1 MSGSIAA
8 ISAFNGTGTQGTA
21 TTDRYT
27 AGVRSVF
34 WNNNDTDVH
43 FVNGSCLSQIT
54 ANRNE
59 AKGSDN
65 ESMVFTVENDIDAIN
80 DFVLFVE
87 TKSKLPFK
95 SDLKTDS
102 DKSLDVPIYFMANF
116 INRIEI
122 SVGNQT
128 ISEINT
134 TGIKKYFLESTIRHV
149 YHDGSPVVSNLG
161 KGLKNRNSNFN
172 NNRTWSTTFPLPIFS
187 LLTPDVN
194 SSFLMAC
201 ANHQTFQIRVF
212 TQNLNLETYN
222 TNVSDTFD
230 TEDPEVAGSDLDIKL
245 KCELYANRISM
256 SNAERSYLRRN
267 PLPKRTFITQYS
279 SNISN
284 RDSTNI
290 IQADGNVSLI
300 CDHFNLYTSAIYVVA
315 DASAPTHPWP
325 KLDVDL
331 VLNSTSFSE
340 TLPFQLVVDQLDN
353 TELWYFKIEL
363 GNSMKPIIARNIG
376 SVTDQNFVPLS
387 RFDSIKITLKN
398 QTGTDLDLGSLFF
411 KSLCAI
417 AVGKTTARYEKG
429 AVTFNHF

>member
-1 MSGSIAA
+1 M
-8 ISAFNGTGTQGTA
+8 
-21 TTDRYT
+21 
-27 AGVRSVF
+27 
-34 WNNNDTDVH
+34 
-43 FVNGSCLSQIT
+43 
-54 ANRNE
+54 E
-59 AKGSDN
+59 
-65 ESMVFTVENDIDAIN
+65 
-80 DFVLFVE
+80 
-87 TKSKLPFK
+87 
-95 SDLKTDS
+95 
-102 DKSLDVPIYFMANF
+102 
-116 INRIEI
+116 
-122 SVGNQT
+122 
-128 ISEINT
+128 
-134 TGIKKYFLESTIRHV
+134 
-149 YHDGSPVVSNLG
+149 
-161 KGLKNRNSNFN
+161 NRNSDFN
-172 NNRTWSTTFPLPIFS
+172 NSSTWSTIFPLPIFS

-222 TNVSDTFD
+222 TNVSDTFA
-230 TEDPEVAGSDLDIKL
+230 TTPPGSDFDIKL

-315 DASAPTHPWP
+315 DASAASTWP
-325 KLDVDL
+325 KLNVDL

-387 RFDSIKITLKN
+387 RFDSIKITLTN
-398 QTGTDLDLGSLFF
+398 ATAQDLNLGSLFF

>member
-1 MSGSIAA
+1 
-8 ISAFNGTGTQGTA
+8 
-21 TTDRYT
+21 
-27 AGVRSVF
+27 
-34 WNNNDTDVH
+34 
-43 FVNGSCLSQIT
+43 
-54 ANRNE
+54 
-59 AKGSDN
+59 
-65 ESMVFTVENDIDAIN
+65 
-80 DFVLFVE
+80 
-87 TKSKLPFK
+87 
-95 SDLKTDS
+95 
-102 DKSLDVPIYFMANF
+102 MANF

-161 KGLKNRNSNFN
+161 KGLKNRNSDFSDSDGG
-172 NNRTWSTTFPLPIFS
+172 TWSTIFPLPIFS

-222 TNVSDTFD
+222 TNVSDTFA
-230 TEDPEVAGSDLDIKL
+230 TTPAGSDFDIKL

-290 IQADGNVSLI
+290 IQAEGNVSLI

-315 DASAPTHPWP
+315 DASAASTWP
-325 KLDVDL
+325 KLNVDL
-331 VLNSTSFSE
+331 VLNS
-340 TLPFQLVVDQLDN
+340 
-353 TELWYFKIEL
+353 
-363 GNSMKPIIARNIG
+363 
-376 SVTDQNFVPLS
+376 S
-387 RFDSIKITLKN
+387 R
-398 QTGTDLDLGSLFF
+398 
-411 KSLCAI
+411 
-417 AVGKTTARYEKG
+417 KTVAL
-429 AVTFNHF
+429 

>member
-80 DFVLFVE
+80 DFVLFLE
-87 TKSKLPFK
+87 TKSNLPFK
-95 SDLKTDS
+95 SNLMPVSPTSLK
-102 DKSLDVPIYFMANF
+102 VPIYFMANF

-149 YHDGSPVVSNLG
+149 YHNGSPVVSNLG
-161 KGLKNRNSNFN
+161 KGMENRNSDFN
-172 NNRTWSTTFPLPIFS
+172 NSSTWSTIFPLPIFS

-222 TNVSDTFD
+222 TNVSDTFAI
-230 TEDPEVAGSDLDIKL
+230 DPAGSDFDIKL

-315 DASAPTHPWP
+315 DASAASTWP
-325 KLDVDL
+325 KLNVDL

-387 RFDSIKITLKN
+387 RFDSIKITLTN
-398 QTGTDLDLGSLFF
+398 ATAQDLNLGSLFF